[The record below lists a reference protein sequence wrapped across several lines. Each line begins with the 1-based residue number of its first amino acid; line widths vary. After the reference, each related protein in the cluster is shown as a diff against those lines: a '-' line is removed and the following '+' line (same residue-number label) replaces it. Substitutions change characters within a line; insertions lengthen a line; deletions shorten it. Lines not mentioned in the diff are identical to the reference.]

1 MGPVRSAVSAQ
12 PGLVLP
18 IGHSL
23 GSAEDPVS
31 GAAVQR
37 VRVGPDV
44 VHLTGSQFALWALA
58 HGDPDRP
65 LDQRWGE
72 PAVLAAAERLG
83 VGAAAGLLAEL
94 AADGL
99 VARVQP
105 GTATAV
111 AFASAHQ
118 LKPLML
124 GLGNLAADPATYE
137 VGLPGQPVAQVDAV
151 LYRLYQWGHLEPD
164 LWSACQVTAAGWE
177 GELADPLRLLDAV
190 LDAVHLLLGPNAAYL
205 DIRP

>member
-1 MGPVRSAVSAQ
+1 MVRSAVSAE
-12 PGLVLP
+12 PGVVLP

-23 GSAEDPVS
+23 GGGEDPVS

-44 VHLTGSQFALWALA
+44 VRLTGPQFALWALA

-72 PAVLAAAERLG
+72 PAVLAAAERFG
-83 VGAAAGLLAEL
+83 VGDPAGPLAEL
-94 AADGL
+94 IADGL
-99 VARVQP
+99 VASVQP
-105 GTATAV
+105 GTTAAV

-118 LKPLML
+118 LRPLML
-124 GLGNLAADPATYE
+124 GLGNLAADPTTYE
-137 VGLPGQPVAQVDAV
+137 IGLPGQPVAQVDAV

-164 LWSACQVTAAGWE
+164 LWSACQVLAAGLD
-177 GELADPLRLLDAV
+177 GELADPRRLLDAV
-190 LDAVHLLLGPNAAYL
+190 LDAVHLLLAPNTAYL
-205 DIRP
+205 DSRA